1 MRIKEYLIEL
11 FEYENKSDPEL
22 RHPRFW
28 HFVKQFIIVEV
39 ITVLL
44 TVAYI
49 EIGHDKG
56 WKRASTW
63 CTCIHTHH
71 HFPWQK

>member
-1 MRIKEYLIEL
+1 MNNKQFLTEL
-11 FEYENKSDPEL
+11 FTDEELKNHGL

-28 HFVKQFIIVEV
+28 HFVKQFVIVEI

-44 TVAYI
+44 MAAYI

-56 WKRASTW
+56 WKRADVW
-63 CTCIHTHH
+63 YTCLHTHK
-71 HFPWQK
+71 HFPWQ